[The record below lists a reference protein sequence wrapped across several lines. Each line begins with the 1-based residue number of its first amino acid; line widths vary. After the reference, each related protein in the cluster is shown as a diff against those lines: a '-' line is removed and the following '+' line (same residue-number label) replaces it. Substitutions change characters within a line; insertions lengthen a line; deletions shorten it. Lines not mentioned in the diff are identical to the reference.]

1 MWQKSNIVSYRH
13 FRTGRRGLLVGGL
26 QLAFCGLLSWR
37 MHHLQVEKAESFRL
51 VADENSINLRLI
63 PNQRGEIYDRNG
75 IKLAGNDASFSV
87 TMVAEKAGDD
97 VDVILELLSALINL
111 STEDIERSK
120 VELERSPKF
129 LPVTIADRLE
139 REDIEKI
146 SENAHMLPGINR
158 AIAFSRTYPLGEI
171 FAHVV
176 GYVGPV
182 SSRDLEVRKDPDPL
196 LKIPRFQIGK
206 VGIERELETALRGKA
221 GIKKVEV
228 NALGR
233 EMREIDRTEGS
244 KGANLKLTLD
254 TNLQAYVRARLGKES
269 ASVVVMDCK
278 NGEILAICSSPAYD
292 PNKFVRGISF
302 DDYGTLRDDNRR
314 PLASKT
320 VQDAYPPGSTFKM
333 VTILAAL
340 EAGIINHR
348 EKIKC
353 NGYVEVSNRKFHCW
367 KRDGHGS
374 VDLVKSLRESC
385 DVYYYELAQQVGI
398 EKIAEVARILGLG
411 QSFDIQMSAV
421 TSGIVPDKLW
431 KLNARSRE
439 WVVGDTVNTSIGQG
453 YVLSSPLQ
461 LAVMIARIATG
472 NEISP
477 KLIKSINGV
486 EADKE
491 PHQLNVNKNNLNL
504 IRKALFEVTNDKRGT
519 AYDSRVLDK
528 NSQIIGKSG
537 TSQVRNISAVERTLG
552 VLENKDLPWE
562 QRDHALF
569 VNYAPYDDP
578 KIAVSVVVE
587 HGGSGSTVA
596 APIARDITLQ
606 AIYGG
611 TPPITAYPIEDRAKI
626 YNQQLEL
633 KKLMPKATKSSKVQ
647 A

>member
-1 MWQKSNIVSYRH
+1 MWHKSNIVSYRH
-13 FRTGRRGLLVGGL
+13 FRTGRRGLLIGGL
-26 QLAFCGLLSWR
+26 QLGFCGLLAWR
-37 MHHLQVEKAESFRL
+37 MHHLQIEKAENFRL
-51 VADENSINLRLI
+51 VADENRINLRLI

-75 IKLAGNDASFSV
+75 VKLAGNEASYSV
-87 TMVAEKAGDD
+87 TVVAEDAGDL
-97 VDVILELLSALINL
+97 DVIFERLSKLINL
-111 STEDIERSK
+111 SNEDIERSK
-120 VELERSPKF
+120 AELERSAKF
-129 LPVTIADRLE
+129 LPVTITDRLE

-146 SENAHMLPGINR
+146 HSNAPLLPGINPD
-158 AIAFSRTYPLGEI
+158 IAFSRIYPLGEI

-182 SSRDLEVRKDPDPL
+182 SSRDLEIREDPDPL

-206 VGIERELETALRGKA
+206 VGVERELEATLRGKA
-221 GIKKVEV
+221 GTKKVEV

-233 EMREIDRTEGS
+233 VMRELERKEGS

-254 TNLQAYVRARLGKES
+254 TNLQAYVRARLGTES
-269 ASVVVMDCK
+269 ASAVVLDCK
-278 NGEILAICSSPAYD
+278 TGEILAICSSPTYD

-302 DDYGTLRDDNRR
+302 DDYGALRDDNHR

-348 EKIKC
+348 EKIRC
-353 NGYVEVSNRKFHCW
+353 NGHIEVSNRKFHCW
-367 KRDGHGS
+367 KRDGHGN

-385 DVYYYELAQQVGI
+385 DVYYYELAQKVGI

-411 QSFDIQMSAV
+411 QSFDIEMSAV
-421 TSGIVPDKLW
+421 TSGIVPDKIW
-431 KLNARSRE
+431 KQKARSRE
-439 WVVGDTVNTSIGQG
+439 WVVGDTVNSSIGQG

-461 LAVMIARIATG
+461 LAVMIARIASG
-472 NEISP
+472 NEILP
-477 KLIKSINGV
+477 KLIKSVNGI
-486 EADKE
+486 EKE
-491 PHQLNVNKNNLNL
+491 KIPDPLNLNENNLNL
-504 IRKALFEVTNDKRGT
+504 IRKALFEVTNHKRGT

-528 NSQIIGKSG
+528 KSQIIGKSG
-537 TSQVRNISAVERTLG
+537 TSQVRNISAVERTQG
-552 VLENKDLPWE
+552 VLDNKDLPWE

-578 KIAVSVVVE
+578 KIAVSIVVE

-606 AIYGG
+606 AIYQG
-611 TPPITAYPIEDRAKI
+611 TPPITAYPVEDRARI
-626 YNQQLEL
+626 YDQQRDL
-633 KKLMPKATKSSKVQ
+633 KKLMPKTTKSSKVQ

>member
-1 MWQKSNIVSYRH
+1 MWHKSNIVSYRH
-13 FRTGRRGLLVGGL
+13 FRTGRRGLLIGGL
-26 QLAFCGLLSWR
+26 QLGFCGLLAWR
-37 MHHLQVEKAESFRL
+37 MHHLQIEKAESFRL
-51 VADENSINLRLI
+51 VADENRINLRLV

-75 IKLAGNDASFSV
+75 VKLAGNEASYSV
-87 TMVAEKAGDD
+87 TMVAEDAGDI
-97 VDVILELLSALINL
+97 DVIFERLSKLINL
-111 STEDIERSK
+111 SPEDIERSK
-120 VELERSPKF
+120 AELERSAKF
-129 LPVTIADRLE
+129 LPVTITDRLE

-146 SENAHMLPGINR
+146 HSNAPMLPGINPE
-158 AIAFSRTYPLGEI
+158 IAFSRTYPLGEI

-182 SSRDLEVRKDPDPL
+182 SSRDLEIREDPDPL

-206 VGIERELETALRGKA
+206 VGVERELEATLRGKA
-221 GIKKVEV
+221 GTKKVEV

-233 EMREIDRTEGS
+233 VMRELERKEGS

-254 TNLQAYVRARLGKES
+254 TNLQAYVRARLGTES
-269 ASVVVMDCK
+269 ASAVVLDCK
-278 NGEILAICSSPAYD
+278 TGEILAICSSPTYD

-302 DDYGTLRDDNRR
+302 DDYGALRDDNHR

-348 EKIKC
+348 EKIRC
-353 NGYVEVSNRKFHCW
+353 NGHIEVSNRKFHCW
-367 KRDGHGS
+367 KRDGHGN

-385 DVYYYELAQQVGI
+385 DVYYYELAQKVGI

-411 QSFDIQMSAV
+411 QSFDIEMSAV
-421 TSGIVPDKLW
+421 TSGLVPDKIW
-431 KLNARSRE
+431 KQKARSRE
-439 WVVGDTVNTSIGQG
+439 WVVGDTVNSSIGQG

-472 NEISP
+472 NEILP
-477 KLIKSINGV
+477 KLIKSVNGV
-486 EADKE
+486 EKE
-491 PHQLNVNKNNLNL
+491 KIPDQINLNENNLNL
-504 IRKALFEVTNDKRGT
+504 IRKALFEVTNHKRGT
-519 AYDSRVLDK
+519 AYHSRVLDK
-528 NSQIIGKSG
+528 KSQIIGKSG
-537 TSQVRNISAVERTLG
+537 TSQVRNISAVERTQG
-552 VLENKDLPWE
+552 VLDNKDLPWE

-578 KIAVSVVVE
+578 KIAVSIVVE

-606 AIYGG
+606 AIYQG
-611 TPPITAYPIEDRAKI
+611 TPPITAYPVEDRARI
-626 YNQQLEL
+626 YDQQRDL
-633 KKLMPKATKSSKVQ
+633 KKLMPKTTKSSKVQ

>member
-13 FRTGRRGLLVGGL
+13 FRTARRGLLVGGI
-26 QLAFCGLLSWR
+26 QLGFCGLLAWR
-37 MHHLQVEKAESFRL
+37 MHYLQVEKAESFRL
-51 VADENSINLRLI
+51 VADENRINLRLI

-75 IKLAGNDASFSV
+75 VKLAGNEASYSV
-87 TMVAEKAGDD
+87 TMVAEDAGDID
-97 VDVILELLSALINL
+97 LILKRLSKLINL
-111 STEDIERSK
+111 SPEDIERSK
-120 VELERSPKF
+120 AELKQSAKF
-129 LPVTIADRLE
+129 LPVTIVDRLE

-146 SENAHMLPGINR
+146 AFNAPMLPGINPE
-158 AIAFSRTYPLGEI
+158 IAFSRTYPLGEI

-182 SSRDLEVRKDPDPL
+182 STRDLELRKDPDPL
-196 LKIPRFQIGK
+196 LRIPRFQIGK
-206 VGIERELETALRGKA
+206 VGIERELEITLRGKA
-221 GIKKVEV
+221 GTKKVEV

-233 EMREIDRTEGS
+233 VMREIERKEGS

-254 TNLQAYVRARLGKES
+254 TNLQAYVRARLGNQS
-269 ASVVVMDCK
+269 ASVVVMNC
-278 NGEILAICSSPAYD
+278 NSGEILAIFSSPAYD

-302 DDYGTLRDDNRR
+302 DDYGTLRDDNHR

-348 EKIKC
+348 DKIRC
-353 NGYVEVSNRKFHCW
+353 NGHVEVSNRKFHCW
-367 KRDGHGS
+367 KRDGHGN

-411 QSFDIQMSAV
+411 QSFDIEMSAV

-431 KLNARSRE
+431 KLSARSRE
-439 WVVGDTVNTSIGQG
+439 WVVGDTVNSSIGQG
-453 YVLSSPLQ
+453 YVLASPLQ

-472 NEISP
+472 NEILP
-477 KLIKSINGV
+477 RLIESINGV
-486 EADKE
+486 EADIETNRLK
-491 PHQLNVNKNNLNL
+491 LNKNNLIL

-519 AYDSRVLDK
+519 AYDSRVLTEK
-528 NSQIIGKSG
+528 SQIIGKSG
-537 TSQVRNISAVERTLG
+537 TSQVRNISAVERTRG

-569 VNYAPYDDP
+569 VNYAPYNDP

-606 AIYGG
+606 AIYQG
-611 TPPITAYPIEDRAKI
+611 TPPITAYPVEDREKI
-626 YNQQLEL
+626 YNQQREL
-633 KKLMPKATKSSKVQ
+633 KKLMPRTTKSSKVQ

>member
-1 MWQKSNIVSYRH
+1 
-13 FRTGRRGLLVGGL
+13 
-26 QLAFCGLLSWR
+26 
-37 MHHLQVEKAESFRL
+37 MHHLQIEKAESFRL
-51 VADENSINLRLI
+51 VADENRINLRLV

-75 IKLAGNDASFSV
+75 VKLAGNEASYSV
-87 TMVAEKAGDD
+87 TMVAEDAGDI
-97 VDVILELLSALINL
+97 DVIFERLSKLIDL
-111 STEDIERSK
+111 SPEDIERSK
-120 VELERSPKF
+120 AELERSAKF
-129 LPVTIADRLE
+129 LPVTITDRLE

-146 SENAHMLPGINR
+146 HSNAPMLPGINPE
-158 AIAFSRTYPLGEI
+158 IAFSRSYPLGEI

-182 SSRDLEVRKDPDPL
+182 SSRDLEIREDPDPL

-206 VGIERELETALRGKA
+206 VGVERELEATLRGKA
-221 GIKKVEV
+221 GTKKVEV

-233 EMREIDRTEGS
+233 VMRELERKEGS

-254 TNLQAYVRARLGKES
+254 TNLQAYVRARLGTES
-269 ASVVVMDCK
+269 ASAVVLDCK
-278 NGEILAICSSPAYD
+278 TGEILAICSSPTYD

-302 DDYGTLRDDNRR
+302 DDYGSLRDDNHR

-348 EKIKC
+348 EKIRC
-353 NGYVEVSNRKFHCW
+353 NGHIEVSNRKFHCW
-367 KRDGHGS
+367 KRDGHGN

-385 DVYYYELAQQVGI
+385 DVYYYELAQKVGI

-411 QSFDIQMSAV
+411 QSFDIEMSAV
-421 TSGIVPDKLW
+421 TSGIVPDKIW
-431 KLNARSRE
+431 KQKARSRE
-439 WVVGDTVNTSIGQG
+439 WVVGDTVNSSIGQG

-472 NEISP
+472 NEILP
-477 KLIKSINGV
+477 KLIKSVNGV
-486 EADKE
+486 EKE
-491 PHQLNVNKNNLNL
+491 KIPDQINLNENNLNL
-504 IRKALFEVTNDKRGT
+504 IRKALFEVTNHKRGT
-519 AYDSRVLDK
+519 AYHSRVLDK
-528 NSQIIGKSG
+528 KSQIIGKSG
-537 TSQVRNISAVERTLG
+537 TSQVRNISAVERTQG
-552 VLENKDLPWE
+552 VLDNKDLPWE

-578 KIAVSVVVE
+578 KIAVSIVVE

-596 APIARDITLQ
+596 APIARDITLH
-606 AIYGG
+606 AIYQG
-611 TPPITAYPIEDRAKI
+611 TPPITAYPVEDRARI
-626 YNQQLEL
+626 YDQQRDL
-633 KKLMPKATKSSKVQ
+633 KKLMPKTTKSSKVQ

>member
-1 MWQKSNIVSYRH
+1 MWHKSNIVSYRH
-13 FRTGRRGLLVGGL
+13 FRTGRRGLLIGGL
-26 QLAFCGLLSWR
+26 QLGFCGLLAWR
-37 MHHLQVEKAESFRL
+37 MHHLQIEKAESFRL
-51 VADENSINLRLI
+51 VADENRINLRLV

-75 IKLAGNDASFSV
+75 VKLAGNEASYSV
-87 TMVAEKAGDD
+87 TMVAEDAGDI
-97 VDVILELLSALINL
+97 DVIFERLSKLINL
-111 STEDIERSK
+111 SPEDVERSK
-120 VELERSPKF
+120 AELERSAKF
-129 LPVTIADRLE
+129 LPVTITDRLE

-146 SENAHMLPGINR
+146 HSNAPMLPGINPE
-158 AIAFSRTYPLGEI
+158 IAFSRTYPLGEI

-182 SSRDLEVRKDPDPL
+182 SSRDLEIREDTDPL

-206 VGIERELETALRGKA
+206 GGVERELEATLRGKA
-221 GIKKVEV
+221 GTKKVEV

-233 EMREIDRTEGS
+233 VMRELERKEGS

-254 TNLQAYVRARLGKES
+254 TNLQAYVRARLGTES
-269 ASVVVMDCK
+269 ASAVVLDCK
-278 NGEILAICSSPAYD
+278 TGEILAICSSPTYD

-302 DDYGTLRDDNRR
+302 DDYGKLRDDNHR

-348 EKIKC
+348 EKIRC
-353 NGYVEVSNRKFHCW
+353 NGHIEVSNRKFHCW
-367 KRDGHGS
+367 KRDGHGN

-385 DVYYYELAQQVGI
+385 DVYYYELAQKVGI

-411 QSFDIQMSAV
+411 QSFDIEMSAV
-421 TSGIVPDKLW
+421 TSGIVPDKIW
-431 KLNARSRE
+431 KQKARSRE
-439 WVVGDTVNTSIGQG
+439 WVVGDTVNSSIGQG

-472 NEISP
+472 NEILP
-477 KLIKSINGV
+477 KLIKSVNGV
-486 EADKE
+486 EKE
-491 PHQLNVNKNNLNL
+491 KIPDQINLNENNLNL
-504 IRKALFEVTNDKRGT
+504 IRKALFEVTNHKRGT
-519 AYDSRVLDK
+519 AYHSRVLDK
-528 NSQIIGKSG
+528 KSQIIGKSG
-537 TSQVRNISAVERTLG
+537 TSQVRNISAVERTQG
-552 VLENKDLPWE
+552 VLDYKDLPWE

-578 KIAVSVVVE
+578 KIAVSIVVE

-606 AIYGG
+606 AIYQG
-611 TPPITAYPIEDRAKI
+611 TPPITAYPVEDRARI
-626 YNQQLEL
+626 YDQQRDL
-633 KKLMPKATKSSKVQ
+633 KKLMPKTTKSSKVQ

>member
-1 MWQKSNIVSYRH
+1 MWHKSNIVSYRH
-13 FRTGRRGLLVGGL
+13 FRTGRRGLLIGGL
-26 QLAFCGLLSWR
+26 QLGFCGLLAWR
-37 MHHLQVEKAESFRL
+37 MHHLQIEKAENFRL
-51 VADENSINLRLI
+51 VADENRINLRLV

-75 IKLAGNDASFSV
+75 VKLAGNEASYSV
-87 TMVAEKAGDD
+87 TVVAEDAGDL
-97 VDVILELLSALINL
+97 DVIFERLSKLINL
-111 STEDIERSK
+111 SNEDIERSK
-120 VELERSPKF
+120 AELERSAKF
-129 LPVTIADRLE
+129 LPVTITDRLE

-146 SENAHMLPGINR
+146 HSNAPLLPGINPD
-158 AIAFSRTYPLGEI
+158 IAFSRIYPLGEI

-182 SSRDLEVRKDPDPL
+182 SSRDLEIREDPDPL

-206 VGIERELETALRGKA
+206 VGVERELEATLRGKA
-221 GIKKVEV
+221 GTKKVEV

-233 EMREIDRTEGS
+233 VMRELERKEGS

-254 TNLQAYVRARLGKES
+254 TNLQAYVRARLGTES
-269 ASVVVMDCK
+269 ASVVVLDCK
-278 NGEILAICSSPAYD
+278 TGEILAICSSPAYD

-302 DDYGTLRDDNRR
+302 DDYGKLRDDNHR

-348 EKIKC
+348 EKIRC
-353 NGYVEVSNRKFHCW
+353 NGHIEVSNRKFHCW
-367 KRDGHGS
+367 KRDGHGN

-385 DVYYYELAQQVGI
+385 DVYYYELAQKVGI

-411 QSFDIQMSAV
+411 QAFDIEMSAV
-421 TSGIVPDKLW
+421 TSGIVPDKIW
-431 KLNARSRE
+431 KQKARSRE
-439 WVVGDTVNTSIGQG
+439 WVVGDTVNSSIGQG

-461 LAVMIARIATG
+461 LAVMIARIASG
-472 NEISP
+472 NEILP
-477 KLIKSINGV
+477 KLIKSVNGV
-486 EADKE
+486 EKE
-491 PHQLNVNKNNLNL
+491 KIPDPLNLNENNLNL
-504 IRKALFEVTNDKRGT
+504 IRKALFEVTNHKRGT

-528 NSQIIGKSG
+528 KSQIIGKSG
-537 TSQVRNISAVERTLG
+537 TSQVRNISEVERTQG
-552 VLENKDLPWE
+552 VLDNKDLPWE

-606 AIYGG
+606 AIYQG
-611 TPPITAYPIEDRAKI
+611 TPPITAYPIEDRARI
-626 YNQQLEL
+626 YDQQRDL
-633 KKLMPKATKSSKVQ
+633 KKLMPKTTKSSKVQ

>member
-1 MWQKSNIVSYRH
+1 MWHKSNIVSYRH
-13 FRTGRRGLLVGGL
+13 FRTGRRGLLIGGL
-26 QLAFCGLLSWR
+26 QLGFCGLLAWR
-37 MHHLQVEKAESFRL
+37 MHHLQIENAESFRL
-51 VADENSINLRLI
+51 VADENRINLRLV

-75 IKLAGNDASFSV
+75 VKLAGNEASYSV
-87 TMVAEKAGDD
+87 TMVAEDAGDI
-97 VDVILELLSALINL
+97 DVIFERLSKLINL
-111 STEDIERSK
+111 SPKDVERSK
-120 VELERSPKF
+120 AELERSAKF
-129 LPVTIADRLE
+129 LPVTITDRLE

-146 SENAHMLPGINR
+146 HSNAPMLPGINPE
-158 AIAFSRTYPLGEI
+158 IAFSRTYPLGEI

-182 SSRDLEVRKDPDPL
+182 SSRDLEIREDPDPL

-206 VGIERELETALRGKA
+206 VGVERELEATLRGKA
-221 GIKKVEV
+221 GTKKVEV

-233 EMREIDRTEGS
+233 VMRELERKEGS

-254 TNLQAYVRARLGKES
+254 TNLQAYVRARLGTES
-269 ASVVVMDCK
+269 ASAVVLDCK
-278 NGEILAICSSPAYD
+278 TGEILAICSSPTYD

-302 DDYGTLRDDNRR
+302 DDYGALRDDNHR

-348 EKIKC
+348 EKIRC
-353 NGYVEVSNRKFHCW
+353 NGHIEVSNRKFHCW
-367 KRDGHGS
+367 KRDGHGN

-385 DVYYYELAQQVGI
+385 DVYYYELAQKVGI

-411 QSFDIQMSAV
+411 QSFDIEMSAV
-421 TSGIVPDKLW
+421 TSGIVPDKIW
-431 KLNARSRE
+431 KQKARSRE
-439 WVVGDTVNTSIGQG
+439 WVVGDTVNSSIGQG

-472 NEISP
+472 NEILP
-477 KLIKSINGV
+477 KLIKSVNGV
-486 EADKE
+486 EKE
-491 PHQLNVNKNNLNL
+491 KIPDQINLNENNLNL
-504 IRKALFEVTNDKRGT
+504 IRKALFEVTNHKRGT
-519 AYDSRVLDK
+519 AYHSRVLDK
-528 NSQIIGKSG
+528 KSQIIGKSG
-537 TSQVRNISAVERTLG
+537 TSQVRNISAVERTQG
-552 VLENKDLPWE
+552 VLDNKDLPWE

-578 KIAVSVVVE
+578 KIAVSIVVE

-606 AIYGG
+606 AIYQG
-611 TPPITAYPIEDRAKI
+611 TPPITAYPVEDRARI
-626 YNQQLEL
+626 YDQQRDL
-633 KKLMPKATKSSKVQ
+633 KKLMPKTTKSSKVQ

>member
-1 MWQKSNIVSYRH
+1 MWHKSNIVSYRH
-13 FRTGRRGLLVGGL
+13 FRTGRRGLLIGGL
-26 QLAFCGLLSWR
+26 QLGFCGLLAWR
-37 MHHLQVEKAESFRL
+37 MHHLQIEKAESFRL
-51 VADENSINLRLI
+51 VADENRINLRLV

-75 IKLAGNDASFSV
+75 VKLAGNEASYSV
-87 TMVAEKAGDD
+87 TMVAEDAGDI
-97 VDVILELLSALINL
+97 DVIFERLSKLINL
-111 STEDIERSK
+111 SPEDIERSK
-120 VELERSPKF
+120 AELERSAKF
-129 LPVTIADRLE
+129 LPVTITDRLE

-146 SENAHMLPGINR
+146 HSNAPMLPGINPE
-158 AIAFSRTYPLGEI
+158 IAFSRTYPLGEI

-182 SSRDLEVRKDPDPL
+182 SSRDLEIREDPDPL

-206 VGIERELETALRGKA
+206 VGVERELEATLRGKA
-221 GIKKVEV
+221 GTKKVEV

-233 EMREIDRTEGS
+233 VMRELERKEGS

-254 TNLQAYVRARLGKES
+254 TNLQAYVRARLGTES
-269 ASVVVMDCK
+269 ASAVVLDCK
-278 NGEILAICSSPAYD
+278 TGEILAICSSPTYD

-302 DDYGTLRDDNRR
+302 DDYGALRDDNHR

-348 EKIKC
+348 EKIRC
-353 NGYVEVSNRKFHCW
+353 NGHIEVSNRKFHCW
-367 KRDGHGS
+367 KRDGHGN

-385 DVYYYELAQQVGI
+385 DVYYYELAQKVGI

-411 QSFDIQMSAV
+411 QAFDIEMSAV
-421 TSGIVPDKLW
+421 TSGIVPDKIW
-431 KLNARSRE
+431 KQKARSRE
-439 WVVGDTVNTSIGQG
+439 WVVGDTVNSSIGQG

-472 NEISP
+472 NEILP
-477 KLIKSINGV
+477 KLIKSVNGV
-486 EADKE
+486 EKE
-491 PHQLNVNKNNLNL
+491 KIPDQINLNENNLNL
-504 IRKALFEVTNDKRGT
+504 IRKALFEVTNHKRGT
-519 AYDSRVLDK
+519 AYHSRVLDK
-528 NSQIIGKSG
+528 KSQIIGKSG
-537 TSQVRNISAVERTLG
+537 TSQVRNISAVERTQG
-552 VLENKDLPWE
+552 VLDNKDLPWE

-569 VNYAPYDDP
+569 VNYAPYEDP
-578 KIAVSVVVE
+578 KIAVSIVVE

-606 AIYGG
+606 AIYQG
-611 TPPITAYPIEDRAKI
+611 TPPITAYPVEDRARI
-626 YNQQLEL
+626 YDQQRDL
-633 KKLMPKATKSSKVQ
+633 KKLMPKTTKSSKVQ

>member
-1 MWQKSNIVSYRH
+1 MWHKSNIVSYRH
-13 FRTGRRGLLVGGL
+13 FRTGRRGLLIGGL
-26 QLAFCGLLSWR
+26 QLGFCGLLAWR
-37 MHHLQVEKAESFRL
+37 MHYLQIEKAESFRL
-51 VADENSINLRLI
+51 VADENRINLRLV

-75 IKLAGNDASFSV
+75 VKLAGNEASYSV
-87 TMVAEKAGDD
+87 TMVAEDAGDI
-97 VDVILELLSALINL
+97 DVIFERLSKLINL
-111 STEDIERSK
+111 SPEDVERSK
-120 VELERSPKF
+120 AELERSAKF
-129 LPVTIADRLE
+129 LPVTITDRLE

-146 SENAHMLPGINR
+146 HSNAPMLPGINPE
-158 AIAFSRTYPLGEI
+158 IAFSRTYPLGEI

-182 SSRDLEVRKDPDPL
+182 SSRDLEIREDPDPL

-206 VGIERELETALRGKA
+206 VGVERELEAMLRGKA
-221 GIKKVEV
+221 GTKKVEV

-233 EMREIDRTEGS
+233 VMRELERKEGS
-244 KGANLKLTLD
+244 KGDNLKLTLD
-254 TNLQAYVRARLGKES
+254 TNLQAYVRARLGTES
-269 ASVVVMDCK
+269 ASAVVLDCK
-278 NGEILAICSSPAYD
+278 TGEILAICSSPTYD

-302 DDYGTLRDDNRR
+302 DDYGALRDDNHR

-348 EKIKC
+348 EKIRC
-353 NGYVEVSNRKFHCW
+353 NGHIEVSNRKFHCW
-367 KRDGHGS
+367 KRDGHGN

-385 DVYYYELAQQVGI
+385 DVYYYELAQKVGI

-411 QSFDIQMSAV
+411 QAFDIEMSAV
-421 TSGIVPDKLW
+421 TSGIVPDKIW
-431 KLNARSRE
+431 KQKARSRE
-439 WVVGDTVNTSIGQG
+439 WVVGDTVNSSIGQG

-472 NEISP
+472 NEILP
-477 KLIKSINGV
+477 KLIKSVNGV
-486 EADKE
+486 EKE
-491 PHQLNVNKNNLNL
+491 KIPDQINLNENNLNL
-504 IRKALFEVTNDKRGT
+504 IRKALFEVTNHKRGT
-519 AYDSRVLDK
+519 AYHSRVLDK
-528 NSQIIGKSG
+528 KSQIIGKSG
-537 TSQVRNISAVERTLG
+537 TSQVRNISAVERTQG
-552 VLENKDLPWE
+552 VLDNKDLPWE

-578 KIAVSVVVE
+578 KIAVSIVVE

-606 AIYGG
+606 AIYQG
-611 TPPITAYPIEDRAKI
+611 TPPITAYPVEDRARI
-626 YNQQLEL
+626 YDQQRDL
-633 KKLMPKATKSSKVQ
+633 KKLMPKTTKSSKVQ

>member
-1 MWQKSNIVSYRH
+1 MWHKSNIVSYRH
-13 FRTGRRGLLVGGL
+13 FRTGRRGLLIGGL
-26 QLAFCGLLSWR
+26 QLGFCGLLAWR
-37 MHHLQVEKAESFRL
+37 MHHLQIENAESFRL
-51 VADENSINLRLI
+51 VADENRINLRLV

-75 IKLAGNDASFSV
+75 VKLAGNEASYSV
-87 TMVAEKAGDD
+87 TMVAEDAGDI
-97 VDVILELLSALINL
+97 DVIFERLSKLIDL
-111 STEDIERSK
+111 SPEDIERSK
-120 VELERSPKF
+120 AELERSAKF
-129 LPVTIADRLE
+129 LPVTITDRLE

-146 SENAHMLPGINR
+146 HSNAPMLPGINPE
-158 AIAFSRTYPLGEI
+158 IAFSRTYPLGEI

-182 SSRDLEVRKDPDPL
+182 SSRDLEIREDPDPL

-206 VGIERELETALRGKA
+206 VGVERELEATLRGKA
-221 GIKKVEV
+221 GTKKVEV

-233 EMREIDRTEGS
+233 VMRELERKEGS

-254 TNLQAYVRARLGKES
+254 TNLQAYVRARLGTES
-269 ASVVVMDCK
+269 ASAVVLDCK
-278 NGEILAICSSPAYD
+278 TGEILAICSSPTYD

-302 DDYGTLRDDNRR
+302 DDYGALREDNHR

-333 VTILAAL
+333 VTILAAR

-348 EKIKC
+348 EKIRC
-353 NGYVEVSNRKFHCW
+353 NGHIEVSNRKFHCW
-367 KRDGHGS
+367 KRDGHGN

-385 DVYYYELAQQVGI
+385 DVYYYELAQKVGI

-411 QSFDIQMSAV
+411 QSFDIEMSAV
-421 TSGIVPDKLW
+421 TSGIVPDKIW
-431 KLNARSRE
+431 KQKARSRE
-439 WVVGDTVNTSIGQG
+439 WVVGDTVNSSIGQG

-472 NEISP
+472 NEILP
-477 KLIKSINGV
+477 KLIKSVNGV
-486 EADKE
+486 EKE
-491 PHQLNVNKNNLNL
+491 KIPDQINLNENNLNL
-504 IRKALFEVTNDKRGT
+504 IRKALFEVTNHKRGT
-519 AYDSRVLDK
+519 AYHSRVLDK
-528 NSQIIGKSG
+528 KSQIIGKSG
-537 TSQVRNISAVERTLG
+537 TSQVRNISAVERTQG
-552 VLENKDLPWE
+552 VLDNKDLPWE

-578 KIAVSVVVE
+578 KIAVSIVVE

-606 AIYGG
+606 AIYQG
-611 TPPITAYPIEDRAKI
+611 TPPITAYPVEDRARI
-626 YNQQLEL
+626 YDQQRDL
-633 KKLMPKATKSSKVQ
+633 KKLMPKTTKSSKVQ

>member
-1 MWQKSNIVSYRH
+1 MWHKSNIVSYRH
-13 FRTGRRGLLVGGL
+13 FRTGRRGLLIGGL
-26 QLAFCGLLSWR
+26 QLGFCGLLAWR
-37 MHHLQVEKAESFRL
+37 MHHLQIEKAESFRL
-51 VADENSINLRLI
+51 LADENRINLRLV

-75 IKLAGNDASFSV
+75 VKLAGNEASYSV
-87 TMVAEKAGDD
+87 TVVAEDAGDL
-97 VDVILELLSALINL
+97 DVIFERLSKLINL
-111 STEDIERSK
+111 SNEDIERSK
-120 VELERSPKF
+120 AELERSAKF
-129 LPVTIADRLE
+129 LPVTITDRLE

-146 SENAHMLPGINR
+146 HSNAPMLPGINPE
-158 AIAFSRTYPLGEI
+158 IAFSRTYPLGEI

-182 SSRDLEVRKDPDPL
+182 SSRDLEIREDPDPL

-206 VGIERELETALRGKA
+206 VGVERELEATLRGKA
-221 GIKKVEV
+221 GTKKVEV

-233 EMREIDRTEGS
+233 VMRELERKEGS

-254 TNLQAYVRARLGKES
+254 TNLQAYVRARLGTES
-269 ASVVVMDCK
+269 ASAVVLDCK
-278 NGEILAICSSPAYD
+278 TGEILAICSSPTYD

-302 DDYGTLRDDNRR
+302 DDYGALRDDNHR

-348 EKIKC
+348 EKIRC
-353 NGYVEVSNRKFHCW
+353 NGHIEVSNRKFHCW
-367 KRDGHGS
+367 KRDGHGN

-385 DVYYYELAQQVGI
+385 DVYYYELAQKVGI

-411 QSFDIQMSAV
+411 QSFDIEMSAV
-421 TSGIVPDKLW
+421 TSGIVPDKIW
-431 KLNARSRE
+431 KQKARSRE
-439 WVVGDTVNTSIGQG
+439 WVVGDTVNSSIGQG

-472 NEISP
+472 NEILP
-477 KLIKSINGV
+477 KLVKSVNGV
-486 EADKE
+486 EKE
-491 PHQLNVNKNNLNL
+491 KIPDQINLNENNLNL
-504 IRKALFEVTNDKRGT
+504 IRKALFEVTNHKRGT
-519 AYDSRVLDK
+519 AYHSRVLDK
-528 NSQIIGKSG
+528 KSQIIGKSG
-537 TSQVRNISAVERTLG
+537 TSQVRNISAVERTQG
-552 VLENKDLPWE
+552 VLDNKDLPWE

-578 KIAVSVVVE
+578 KIAVSIVVE

-606 AIYGG
+606 AIYQG
-611 TPPITAYPIEDRAKI
+611 TPPITAYPVEDRARI
-626 YNQQLEL
+626 YDQQRDL
-633 KKLMPKATKSSKVQ
+633 KKLMPKTTKSSKVQ

>member
-13 FRTGRRGLLVGGL
+13 FRTTRRGLLVGGL
-26 QLAFCGLLSWR
+26 QLGFCGLLAWR

-51 VADENSINLRLI
+51 IADENRINIRLI

-75 IKLAGNDASFSV
+75 VKLAGNEASYKI
-87 TMVAEKAGDD
+87 TMVAEDAGDINL
-97 VDVILELLSALINL
+97 ILERLSKIIKL
-111 STEDIERSK
+111 SPEDINRSK
-120 VELERSPKF
+120 AELDRSAKF
-129 LPVTIADRLE
+129 LPVTIVDRLD
-139 REDIEKI
+139 RDDIAKI
-146 SENAHMLPGINR
+146 AVNAPMLPGINPE
-158 AIAFSRTYPLGEI
+158 IGFSRTYPLGEI

-182 SSRDLEVRKDPDPL
+182 SSRDLEIREDPDPL
-196 LKIPRFQIGK
+196 LRIPRFQIGK

-221 GIKKVEV
+221 GTKRVEV

-233 EMREIDRTEGS
+233 VMREIERKEGS

-254 TNLQAYVRARLGKES
+254 TNLQAYVRARLGTES
-269 ASVVVMDCK
+269 ASVVVIDCK
-278 NGEILAICSSPAYD
+278 SGEILAICSSPAYD

-302 DDYGTLRDDNRR
+302 NDYGILRDDNHR

-333 VTILAAL
+333 VTVLAAL
-340 EAGIINHR
+340 EAGIIDHR
-348 EKIKC
+348 EKIRC
-353 NGYVEVSNRKFHCW
+353 NGHVEVSSRKFHCW
-367 KRDGHGS
+367 KRDGHGN

-385 DVYYYELAQQVGI
+385 DVYYYELAQRVGI
-398 EKIAEVARILGLG
+398 EKIAEVARVLGLG
-411 QSFDIQMSAV
+411 KSFNIEMSAV
-421 TSGIVPDKLW
+421 TSGIVPDRLW
-431 KLNARSRE
+431 KQNARSRE
-439 WVVGDTVNTSIGQG
+439 WVVGDTVNSSIGQG

-461 LAVMIARIATG
+461 LAVMMARIATG
-472 NEISP
+472 NEILP
-477 KLIKSINGV
+477 KLIKSINGFESDAV
-486 EADKE
+486 PGE
-491 PHQLNVNKNNLNL
+491 LSLNKNNLKL

-519 AYDSRVLDK
+519 AYHSRVLDK
-528 NSQIIGKSG
+528 KSKIIGKSG
-537 TSQVRNISAVERTLG
+537 TSQVRNISTVERTLG
-552 VLENKDLPWE
+552 VLENKDLPWD

-606 AIYGG
+606 AIYKG
-611 TPPITAYPIEDRAKI
+611 TPPITAYPVEDRARI
-626 YNQQLEL
+626 YNQQRDLI
-633 KKLMPKATKSSKVQ
+633 KLMPKMTKSSKVQ

>member
-1 MWQKSNIVSYRH
+1 MWHKSNIVSYRH
-13 FRTGRRGLLVGGL
+13 FRTGRRGLLIGGL
-26 QLAFCGLLSWR
+26 QLGFCGLLAWR
-37 MHHLQVEKAESFRL
+37 MHHLQIENAESYRL
-51 VADENSINLRLI
+51 VADENRINLRLV

-75 IKLAGNDASFSV
+75 VKLAGNEASYSV
-87 TMVAEKAGDD
+87 TMVAEDAGDI
-97 VDVILELLSALINL
+97 DVIFERLSKLINL
-111 STEDIERSK
+111 SPEDVERSK
-120 VELERSPKF
+120 AELERSAKF
-129 LPVTIADRLE
+129 LPVTITDRLE

-146 SENAHMLPGINR
+146 HSNAPMLPGINPE
-158 AIAFSRTYPLGEI
+158 IAFSRTYPLGEI

-182 SSRDLEVRKDPDPL
+182 SSRDLEIREDPDPL

-206 VGIERELETALRGKA
+206 VGVERELEATLRGKA
-221 GIKKVEV
+221 GTKKVEV

-233 EMREIDRTEGS
+233 VMRELERKEGS

-254 TNLQAYVRARLGKES
+254 TNLQAYVRARLGTES
-269 ASVVVMDCK
+269 ASAVVLDCK
-278 NGEILAICSSPAYD
+278 TGEILAICSSPTYD

-302 DDYGTLRDDNRR
+302 DDYGALRDDNHR

-348 EKIKC
+348 EKIRC
-353 NGYVEVSNRKFHCW
+353 NGHIEVSNRKFHCW
-367 KRDGHGS
+367 KRDGHGN

-385 DVYYYELAQQVGI
+385 DVYYYELAQKVGI

-411 QSFDIQMSAV
+411 QSFDIEMSAV
-421 TSGIVPDKLW
+421 TSGIVPDKIW
-431 KLNARSRE
+431 KQKARSRE
-439 WVVGDTVNTSIGQG
+439 WVVGDTVNSSIGQG

-472 NEISP
+472 NEILP
-477 KLIKSINGV
+477 KLIKSVNGV
-486 EADKE
+486 EKE
-491 PHQLNVNKNNLNL
+491 KIPDQINLNENNLNL
-504 IRKALFEVTNDKRGT
+504 IRKALFEVTNHKRGT
-519 AYDSRVLDK
+519 AYHSRVLDK
-528 NSQIIGKSG
+528 KSQIIGKSG
-537 TSQVRNISAVERTLG
+537 TSQVRNISAVERTQG
-552 VLENKDLPWE
+552 VLDNKDLPWE

-578 KIAVSVVVE
+578 KIAVSIVVE

-606 AIYGG
+606 AIYQG
-611 TPPITAYPIEDRAKI
+611 TPPITAYPVEDRARI
-626 YNQQLEL
+626 YDQQRDL
-633 KKLMPKATKSSKVQ
+633 KKLMPKTTKSSKVQ

>member
-1 MWQKSNIVSYRH
+1 MWHKSNIVSYRH
-13 FRTGRRGLLVGGL
+13 FRTGRRGLLIGGL
-26 QLAFCGLLSWR
+26 QLGFCGLLAWR
-37 MHHLQVEKAESFRL
+37 MHHLQIEKAESFRL
-51 VADENSINLRLI
+51 VADENRINLRLV

-75 IKLAGNDASFSV
+75 VKLAGNEASYSV
-87 TMVAEKAGDD
+87 TMVAEDAGDI
-97 VDVILELLSALINL
+97 DVIFERLSKLINL
-111 STEDIERSK
+111 SPEDVERSK
-120 VELERSPKF
+120 AELERSAKF
-129 LPVTIADRLE
+129 LPVTITDRLE

-146 SENAHMLPGINR
+146 HSNAPLLPGINPD
-158 AIAFSRTYPLGEI
+158 IAFSRIYPLGEI

-182 SSRDLEVRKDPDPL
+182 SSRDLEIREDPDPL

-206 VGIERELETALRGKA
+206 VGVERELEATLRGKA
-221 GIKKVEV
+221 GTKKVEV

-233 EMREIDRTEGS
+233 VMRELERKEGS

-254 TNLQAYVRARLGKES
+254 TNLQAYVRARLGTES
-269 ASVVVMDCK
+269 ASAVVLDCK
-278 NGEILAICSSPAYD
+278 TGEILAICSSPTYD

-302 DDYGTLRDDNRR
+302 DDYGALRDDNHR

-348 EKIKC
+348 EKIRC
-353 NGYVEVSNRKFHCW
+353 NGHIEVSNRKFHCW
-367 KRDGHGS
+367 KRDGHGN

-385 DVYYYELAQQVGI
+385 DVYYYELAQKVGI

-411 QSFDIQMSAV
+411 QSFDIEMSAV
-421 TSGIVPDKLW
+421 TSGIVPDKIW
-431 KLNARSRE
+431 KQKARSRE
-439 WVVGDTVNTSIGQG
+439 WVVGDTVNSSIGQG

-472 NEISP
+472 NEILP
-477 KLIKSINGV
+477 KLIKSVNGV
-486 EADKE
+486 EKE
-491 PHQLNVNKNNLNL
+491 KIPDQINLNENNLNL
-504 IRKALFEVTNDKRGT
+504 IRKALFEVTNHKRGT
-519 AYDSRVLDK
+519 AYHSRVLDK
-528 NSQIIGKSG
+528 KSQIIGKSG
-537 TSQVRNISAVERTLG
+537 TSQVRNISAVERTQG
-552 VLENKDLPWE
+552 VLDNKDLPWE

-578 KIAVSVVVE
+578 KIAVSIVVE

-606 AIYGG
+606 AIYQG
-611 TPPITAYPIEDRAKI
+611 TPPITAYPVEDRARI
-626 YNQQLEL
+626 YDQQRDL
-633 KKLMPKATKSSKVQ
+633 KKLMPKTTKSSKVQ

>member
-1 MWQKSNIVSYRH
+1 MWHKSNIVSYRH
-13 FRTGRRGLLVGGL
+13 FRTGRRGLLIGGL
-26 QLAFCGLLSWR
+26 QLGFCGLLAWR
-37 MHHLQVEKAESFRL
+37 MHHLQIENAESFRL
-51 VADENSINLRLI
+51 VADENRINLRLV

-75 IKLAGNDASFSV
+75 VKLAGNEASYSV
-87 TMVAEKAGDD
+87 TMVAEDAGDI
-97 VDVILELLSALINL
+97 DVIFERLSKLINL
-111 STEDIERSK
+111 SPEDIERSK
-120 VELERSPKF
+120 AELERSAKF
-129 LPVTIADRLE
+129 LPVTITDRLE

-146 SENAHMLPGINR
+146 HSNAPMLPGINPE
-158 AIAFSRTYPLGEI
+158 IAFSRTYPLGEI

-182 SSRDLEVRKDPDPL
+182 SSRDLEIREDPDPL

-206 VGIERELETALRGKA
+206 VGVERELEATLRGKA
-221 GIKKVEV
+221 GTKKVEV

-233 EMREIDRTEGS
+233 VMRELERKEGS

-254 TNLQAYVRARLGKES
+254 TNLQAYVRARLGTES
-269 ASVVVMDCK
+269 ASAVVLDCK
-278 NGEILAICSSPAYD
+278 TGEILAICSSPTYD

-302 DDYGTLRDDNRR
+302 DDYGALRDDNHR

-348 EKIKC
+348 EKIRC
-353 NGYVEVSNRKFHCW
+353 NGHIEVSNRKFHCW
-367 KRDGHGS
+367 KRDGHGN

-385 DVYYYELAQQVGI
+385 DVYYYELAQKVGI

-411 QSFDIQMSAV
+411 QSFDIEMSAV
-421 TSGIVPDKLW
+421 TSGIVPDKIW
-431 KLNARSRE
+431 KQKARSRE
-439 WVVGDTVNTSIGQG
+439 WVVGDTVNSSIGQG

-472 NEISP
+472 NEILP
-477 KLIKSINGV
+477 KLIKSVNGV
-486 EADKE
+486 EKAKIPD
-491 PHQLNVNKNNLNL
+491 QINLNENNLNL
-504 IRKALFEVTNDKRGT
+504 IRKALFEVTNHKRGT
-519 AYDSRVLDK
+519 AYHSRVLDK
-528 NSQIIGKSG
+528 KSQIIGKSG
-537 TSQVRNISAVERTLG
+537 TSQVRNISAVERTQG
-552 VLENKDLPWE
+552 VLDNKDLPWE

-578 KIAVSVVVE
+578 KIAVSIVVE

-606 AIYGG
+606 AIYQG
-611 TPPITAYPIEDRAKI
+611 TPPITAYPVEDRARI
-626 YNQQLEL
+626 YDQQRDL
-633 KKLMPKATKSSKVQ
+633 KKLMPKTTKSSKVQ

>member
-1 MWQKSNIVSYRH
+1 MWHKSNIVSYRH
-13 FRTGRRGLLVGGL
+13 FRTGRRGLLIGGL
-26 QLAFCGLLSWR
+26 QLGFCGLLAWR
-37 MHHLQVEKAESFRL
+37 MHHLQIENAESYRL
-51 VADENSINLRLI
+51 VADENRINLRLV

-75 IKLAGNDASFSV
+75 VKLAGNEASYSV
-87 TMVAEKAGDD
+87 TMVAEDAGDI
-97 VDVILELLSALINL
+97 DVIFERLSKLINL
-111 STEDIERSK
+111 SPEDIERSK
-120 VELERSPKF
+120 AELERSAKF
-129 LPVTIADRLE
+129 LPVTITDRLE

-146 SENAHMLPGINR
+146 HSNAPMLPGINPE
-158 AIAFSRTYPLGEI
+158 IAFSRTYPLGEI

-182 SSRDLEVRKDPDPL
+182 SSRDLEIREDPDPL

-206 VGIERELETALRGKA
+206 VGVERELEATLRGKA
-221 GIKKVEV
+221 GTKKVEV

-233 EMREIDRTEGS
+233 VMRELERKEGS

-254 TNLQAYVRARLGKES
+254 TNLQAYVRARLGTES
-269 ASVVVMDCK
+269 ASAVVLDCK
-278 NGEILAICSSPAYD
+278 TGEILAICSSPTYD

-302 DDYGTLRDDNRR
+302 DDYGALRDDNHR

-348 EKIKC
+348 EKIRC
-353 NGYVEVSNRKFHCW
+353 NGHIEVSNRKFHCW
-367 KRDGHGS
+367 KRDGHGN

-385 DVYYYELAQQVGI
+385 DVYYYELAQKVGI

-411 QSFDIQMSAV
+411 QSFDIEMSAV
-421 TSGIVPDKLW
+421 TSGIVPDKIW
-431 KLNARSRE
+431 KQKARSRE
-439 WVVGDTVNTSIGQG
+439 WVVGDTVNSSIGQG

-472 NEISP
+472 NEILP
-477 KLIKSINGV
+477 KLIKSVNGV
-486 EADKE
+486 EKE
-491 PHQLNVNKNNLNL
+491 KIPDQINLNENNLNL
-504 IRKALFEVTNDKRGT
+504 IRKALFEVTNHKRGT
-519 AYDSRVLDK
+519 AYHSRVLDK
-528 NSQIIGKSG
+528 KSQIIGKSG
-537 TSQVRNISAVERTLG
+537 TSQVRNISAVERTQG
-552 VLENKDLPWE
+552 VLDNKDLPWE

-578 KIAVSVVVE
+578 KIAVSIVVE

-606 AIYGG
+606 AIYQG
-611 TPPITAYPIEDRAKI
+611 TPPITAYPVEDRARI
-626 YNQQLEL
+626 YDQQRDL
-633 KKLMPKATKSSKVQ
+633 KKLMPKTTKSSKVQ

>member
-1 MWQKSNIVSYRH
+1 MWHKSNIVSYRH
-13 FRTGRRGLLVGGL
+13 FRTGRRGLLIGGL
-26 QLAFCGLLSWR
+26 QLGFCGLLAWR
-37 MHHLQVEKAESFRL
+37 MHHLQIEKAEDFRL
-51 VADENSINLRLI
+51 VADENRINLRLV

-75 IKLAGNDASFSV
+75 VKLAGNEASYSV
-87 TMVAEKAGDD
+87 TMVAEDAGDI
-97 VDVILELLSALINL
+97 DVIFERLSKLINL
-111 STEDIERSK
+111 SPEDIERSK
-120 VELERSPKF
+120 AELERSAKF
-129 LPVTIADRLE
+129 LPVTITDRLE

-146 SENAHMLPGINR
+146 HSNAPMLPGINPE
-158 AIAFSRTYPLGEI
+158 IAFSRTYPLGEI

-182 SSRDLEVRKDPDPL
+182 SSRDLEIREDPDPL

-206 VGIERELETALRGKA
+206 VGVERELEATLRGKA
-221 GIKKVEV
+221 GTKKVEV

-233 EMREIDRTEGS
+233 VMRELERKEGS

-254 TNLQAYVRARLGKES
+254 TNLQAYVRARLGTES
-269 ASVVVMDCK
+269 ASAVVLDCK
-278 NGEILAICSSPAYD
+278 TGEILAICSSPTYD

-302 DDYGTLRDDNRR
+302 DDYGALRDDNHR

-348 EKIKC
+348 EKIRC
-353 NGYVEVSNRKFHCW
+353 NGHIEVSNRKFHCW
-367 KRDGHGS
+367 KRDGHGN

-385 DVYYYELAQQVGI
+385 DVYYYELAQKVGI

-411 QSFDIQMSAV
+411 QSFDIEMSAV
-421 TSGIVPDKLW
+421 TSGIVPDKIW
-431 KLNARSRE
+431 KQKARSRE
-439 WVVGDTVNTSIGQG
+439 WVVGDTVNSSIGQG

-472 NEISP
+472 NEILP
-477 KLIKSINGV
+477 KLIKSVNGV
-486 EADKE
+486 EKE
-491 PHQLNVNKNNLNL
+491 KIPDQINLNENNLNL
-504 IRKALFEVTNDKRGT
+504 IRKALFEVTNHKRGT
-519 AYDSRVLDK
+519 AYHSRVLDK
-528 NSQIIGKSG
+528 KSQIIGKSG
-537 TSQVRNISAVERTLG
+537 TSQVRNISAVERTQG
-552 VLENKDLPWE
+552 VLDNKDLPWE

-578 KIAVSVVVE
+578 KIAVSIVVE

-606 AIYGG
+606 AIYQG
-611 TPPITAYPIEDRAKI
+611 TPPITAYPVEDRARI
-626 YNQQLEL
+626 YDQQRDL
-633 KKLMPKATKSSKVQ
+633 KKLMPKTTKSSKVQ

>member
-1 MWQKSNIVSYRH
+1 MWHKSNIVSYRH
-13 FRTGRRGLLVGGL
+13 FRTGRRGLLIGGL
-26 QLAFCGLLSWR
+26 QLGFCGLLAWR
-37 MHHLQVEKAESFRL
+37 MHHLQIEKAESFRL
-51 VADENSINLRLI
+51 VADENRINLRLV

-75 IKLAGNDASFSV
+75 VKLAGNEASYSV
-87 TMVAEKAGDD
+87 TMVAEDAGDI
-97 VDVILELLSALINL
+97 DVIFERLSKLIDL
-111 STEDIERSK
+111 SPEDIERSK
-120 VELERSPKF
+120 AELERSAKF
-129 LPVTIADRLE
+129 LPVTITDRLE

-146 SENAHMLPGINR
+146 HSNAPMLPGINPE
-158 AIAFSRTYPLGEI
+158 IAFSRTYPLGEI

-182 SSRDLEVRKDPDPL
+182 SSRDLEIREDPDPL

-206 VGIERELETALRGKA
+206 VGVERELEATLRGKA
-221 GIKKVEV
+221 GTKKVEV

-233 EMREIDRTEGS
+233 VMRELERKEGS

-254 TNLQAYVRARLGKES
+254 TNLQAYVRARLGTES
-269 ASVVVMDCK
+269 ASAVVLDCK
-278 NGEILAICSSPAYD
+278 TGEILAICSSPTYD

-302 DDYGTLRDDNRR
+302 DDYGALRDDNHR

-340 EAGIINHR
+340 VAGIINHR
-348 EKIKC
+348 EKIRC
-353 NGYVEVSNRKFHCW
+353 NGHIEVSNRKFHCW
-367 KRDGHGS
+367 KRDGHGN

-385 DVYYYELAQQVGI
+385 DVYYYELAQKVGI

-411 QSFDIQMSAV
+411 QSFDIEMSAV
-421 TSGIVPDKLW
+421 TSGIVPDKIW
-431 KLNARSRE
+431 KQKARSRE
-439 WVVGDTVNTSIGQG
+439 WVVGDTVNSSIGQG

-472 NEISP
+472 NEILP
-477 KLIKSINGV
+477 KLIKSVNGV
-486 EADKE
+486 EKE
-491 PHQLNVNKNNLNL
+491 KIPDQINLNENNLNL
-504 IRKALFEVTNDKRGT
+504 IRKALFEVTNHKRGT
-519 AYDSRVLDK
+519 AYHSRVLDK
-528 NSQIIGKSG
+528 KSQIIGKSG
-537 TSQVRNISAVERTLG
+537 TSQVRNISAVERTQG
-552 VLENKDLPWE
+552 VLDNKDLPWE

-578 KIAVSVVVE
+578 KIAVSIVVE

-606 AIYGG
+606 AIYQG
-611 TPPITAYPIEDRAKI
+611 TPPITAYPVEDRARI
-626 YNQQLEL
+626 YDQQRDL
-633 KKLMPKATKSSKVQ
+633 KKLMPKTTKSSKVQ

>member
-1 MWQKSNIVSYRH
+1 MWHKSNIVSYRH
-13 FRTGRRGLLVGGL
+13 FRTGRRGLLIGGL
-26 QLAFCGLLSWR
+26 QLGFCGLLAWR
-37 MHHLQVEKAESFRL
+37 MHHLQIENAESFRL
-51 VADENSINLRLI
+51 VADENRINLRLV

-75 IKLAGNDASFSV
+75 VKLAGNEASYSV
-87 TMVAEKAGDD
+87 TMVAEDAGDI
-97 VDVILELLSALINL
+97 DVIFERLSKLINL
-111 STEDIERSK
+111 SPEDIERSK
-120 VELERSPKF
+120 AELERSAKF
-129 LPVTIADRLE
+129 LPVTITDRLE

-146 SENAHMLPGINR
+146 HSNAPMLPGINPE
-158 AIAFSRTYPLGEI
+158 IAFSRTYPLGEI

-182 SSRDLEVRKDPDPL
+182 SSRDLEIREDPDPL

-206 VGIERELETALRGKA
+206 VGVERELEATLRGKA
-221 GIKKVEV
+221 GTKKVEV

-233 EMREIDRTEGS
+233 VMRELERKEGS

-254 TNLQAYVRARLGKES
+254 TNLQAYVRARLGTES
-269 ASVVVMDCK
+269 ASAVVLDCK
-278 NGEILAICSSPAYD
+278 TGEILAICSSPTYD

-302 DDYGTLRDDNRR
+302 DDYGALRDDNHR

-348 EKIKC
+348 EKIRC
-353 NGYVEVSNRKFHCW
+353 NGHIEVSNRKFHCW
-367 KRDGHGS
+367 KRDGHGN

-385 DVYYYELAQQVGI
+385 DVYYYELAQKVGI

-411 QSFDIQMSAV
+411 QSFDIEMSAV
-421 TSGIVPDKLW
+421 TSGIVPDKIW
-431 KLNARSRE
+431 KQKARSRE
-439 WVVGDTVNTSIGQG
+439 WVVGDTVNSSIGQG

-472 NEISP
+472 NEILP
-477 KLIKSINGV
+477 KLIKSVNGV
-486 EADKE
+486 EKE
-491 PHQLNVNKNNLNL
+491 KIPDQINLNENNLNL
-504 IRKALFEVTNDKRGT
+504 IRKALFEVTNHKRGT
-519 AYDSRVLDK
+519 AYHSRVLDK
-528 NSQIIGKSG
+528 KSQIIGKSG
-537 TSQVRNISAVERTLG
+537 TSQVRNISAVERTQG
-552 VLENKDLPWE
+552 VLDNKDLPWE

-578 KIAVSVVVE
+578 KIAVSIVVE

-606 AIYGG
+606 AIYQG
-611 TPPITAYPIEDRAKI
+611 TPPITAYPVEDRVRI
-626 YNQQLEL
+626 YDQQRDL
-633 KKLMPKATKSSKVQ
+633 KKLMPKTTKSSKVQ